1 MIRRRSPLTPRVHRL
16 PVRVVPGHSLPHE
29 PALEPEVSLR
39 RRPNHTQRAQA
50 AMVAIGFILV
60 GIIVLWVATVG
71 RSLLRPASG
80 ESLLSRLKA
89 DVSDVFS
96 REDPAFDEA
105 DELHDRV
112 FPNLP

>member
-1 MIRRRSPLTPRVHRL
+1 MTRRRSPLTPRVHRL
-16 PVRVVPGHSLPHE
+16 PVRVVPGHALPRE
-29 PALEPEVSLR
+29 PASEPTVSFR
-39 RRPNHTQRAQA
+39 RRPNRTQRAQA
-50 AMVAIGFILV
+50 ALVAIGLILV
-60 GIIVLWVATVG
+60 GVIVLWVATVG

-89 DVSDVFS
+89 DVSDAF
-96 REDPAFDEA
+96 RPQAPAFDEA

>member
-1 MIRRRSPLTPRVHRL
+1 MTRRRSPITPRVHRL
-16 PVRVVPGHSLPHE
+16 PVRVVPGYSLPHE
-29 PALEPEVSLR
+29 PVPEPTVSFR
-39 RRPNHTQRAQA
+39 RRPNRTQRAQA

-60 GIIVLWVATVG
+60 GVIALWVVTVG

-80 ESLLSRLKA
+80 ESLLSRFKA
-89 DVSDVFS
+89 DVSDAF
-96 REDPAFDEA
+96 RRQAPAFDEA